1 MWKKK
6 RPASDR
12 PPHPL
17 LQRLGLAVRGRQ
29 QKLAGS
35 LNAGARHWSKKQK
48 ILFGGLLC
56 GFLLGV
62 NILFVVTDL
71 APKLSIRSI
80 QPVPLYQEL
89 INKMPATQFSHTDS
103 AAVLA
108 FRQRLD
114 SLART
119 PEGRARLKDF
129 LRERPGLMDS
139 MLVLERRLFGGRAV
153 SYDSSTHKKISP

>member
-17 LQRLGLAVRGRQ
+17 LQRLELAVRGRQ
-29 QKLAGS
+29 RKLAGS
-35 LNAGARHWSKKQK
+35 LNARVQHWGKKQK
-48 ILFGGLLC
+48 LVFGGLLC
-56 GFLLGV
+56 GFLLAI
-62 NILFVVTDL
+62 NMLFVVTDL
-71 APKLSIRSI
+71 APELSIRPLR
-80 QPVPLYQEL
+80 PVPLYQDM
-89 INKMPATQFSHTDS
+89 IDKMPATQFTHTDS

-129 LRERPGLMDS
+129 LRQRPGLMDS

-153 SYDSSTHKKISP
+153 SPDSSTHKKKSP